1 MQFPEGTCAAM
12 HDNSTGG
19 DDASATD
26 PPEPEVRSVDAESM
40 SAADF
45 LRLAEECLV
54 LATLAKDPAKA
65 TELVKTGDDYLRRAA
80 KWLADRI
87 KDH

>member
-1 MQFPEGTCAAM
+1 M

-19 DDASATD
+19 DDALATD
-26 PPEPEVRSVDAESM
+26 PPEPEVRSVDSV
-40 SAADF
+40 SVADY

-65 TELVKTGDDYLRRAA
+65 TELVKTGDDYLQRAA
-80 KWLADRI
+80 SAHLSYK
-87 KDH
+87 